1 MIKYHLA
8 EDTIDEKDIDHL
20 IDWLR
25 TYPRLTKGPVT
36 LEFEEKWS
44 QWLGSKHSVF
54 CNSGSSANLLMYSAL
69 KESGRLK
76 NMKVIVP
83 SVGWV
88 TTIAPAIQLGMEP
101 VMCEADKETFAL
113 DLNHLEALI
122 GQHQPS
128 AVVLVQVLG
137 VPAKMDDLLAMKD
150 QHGFIL
156 LEDTCA
162 AIGSKYQGRYL
173 GSFGDMGSFSFY
185 FGHQMSTIEGGMVST
200 NDKGLNDI
208 LLMHRSHGWSKD
220 LDGGTRDQLVTDHE
234 VDNFHSPFIF
244 YEAGFNLRSTDLN
257 AYLGILQIE
266 KLDWITARRSENHA
280 RYLDHLGP
288 HLYFQKPPEGS
299 QVCSIHCGALA
310 KDRQQRRS
318 IVQALVDHE
327 IETRIFSAGNLGLH
341 PFWEKRY
348 GRSSF
353 PMADRIHH
361 CGFFLPNHPSL
372 ELESVDSICQVVK
385 GAL

>member
-54 CNSGSSANLLMYSAL
+54 CNSGSSANLLMYSVL
-69 KESGRLK
+69 KESGHLK

-162 AIGSKYQGRYL
+162 AIGSKYQSGVTGL
-173 GSFGDMGSFSFY
+173 FGKF
-185 FGHQMSTIEGGMVST
+185 
-200 NDKGLNDI
+200 
-208 LLMHRSHGWSKD
+208 
-220 LDGGTRDQLVTDHE
+220 
-234 VDNFHSPFIF
+234 
-244 YEAGFNLRSTDLN
+244 
-257 AYLGILQIE
+257 
-266 KLDWITARRSENHA
+266 
-280 RYLDHLGP
+280 
-288 HLYFQKPPEGS
+288 
-299 QVCSIHCGALA
+299 
-310 KDRQQRRS
+310 
-318 IVQALVDHE
+318 
-327 IETRIFSAGNLGLH
+327 
-341 PFWEKRY
+341 
-348 GRSSF
+348 
-353 PMADRIHH
+353 
-361 CGFFLPNHPSL
+361 
-372 ELESVDSICQVVK
+372 
-385 GAL
+385 

>member
-1 MIKYHLA
+1 
-8 EDTIDEKDIDHL
+8 
-20 IDWLR
+20 
-25 TYPRLTKGPVT
+25 
-36 LEFEEKWS
+36 
-44 QWLGSKHSVF
+44 
-54 CNSGSSANLLMYSAL
+54 MYSAI

-88 TTIAPAIQLGMEP
+88 TSVAPAIQLGLEP
-101 VMCEADKETFAL
+101 VMCEADEETFAL
-113 DLNHLEALI
+113 DLNHLEDLI
-122 GQHQPS
+122 GKHQPS

-137 VPAKMDDLLAMKD
+137 VPAQMDNLLAMKEK
-150 QHGFIL
+150 HGFIL
-156 LEDTCA
+156 LEDSCA
-162 AIGSKYQGRYL
+162 AIGSKYKGRTL

-200 NDKGLNDI
+200 NDKGLNDL

-220 LDGGTRDQLVTDHE
+220 LDRGTHDQLVRDHK
-234 VDNFHSPFIF
+234 VDDFHSPFVF
-244 YEAGFNLRSTDLN
+244 YEAGYNLRSTDLN
-257 AYLGILQIE
+257 AYIGIRQIE
-266 KLDWITARRSENHA
+266 KLDWIMTRRSENHG
-280 RYLDHLGP
+280 RYLEQLGP
-288 HLYFQKPPEGS
+288 HLYFQKAPEGS

-310 KDRQQRRS
+310 TDREQRRS
-318 IVQALVDHE
+318 IVQALVDHG

-341 PFWEKRY
+341 PFWTKRY
-348 GRSSF
+348 GPSSL

-372 ELESVDSICQVVK
+372 ELESVDSICEVVK